1 MKKAA
6 KKKGYAVKIA
16 STICFALAVITLY
29 VAVMNIA
36 KGPPHDPNM
45 TQAVQNAQVI
55 GYIIGSLIFPVVLLV
70 VGLIFKWFAARKD
83 APIVATLVNESSTK
97 SSV

>member
-1 MKKAA
+1 M
-6 KKKGYAVKIA
+6 KIA

-55 GYIIGSLIFPVVLLV
+55 GYIIGSLIFPVVFLV
-70 VGLIFKWFAARKD
+70 VGLIFKGIAARKD
-83 APIVATLVNESSTK
+83 APIVATLVDEPPTK
-97 SSV
+97 PTV